1 MPTAAYRLFCQ
12 AKGRT
17 FFAEVSVGDEADIS
31 ADLGKAPEE
40 WVDAAREG
48 VAAAIATLGSRG
60 SADVKLCDVKG
71 TWVDTTHDV
80 VYVAA
85 IMAVMRFL
93 GREEQQEPVYAD
105 GKWVVRERIRP
116 DAGQSE
122 R

>member
-1 MPTAAYRLFCQ
+1 MVAYRLFRQ
-12 AKGRT
+12 TKGRT
-17 FFAEVSVGDEADIS
+17 FFAEVAVGREADIS
-31 ADLGKAPEE
+31 AELGKAPEE
-40 WVDAAREG
+40 WVTAAREG
-48 VAAAIATLGSRG
+48 VATASATLGSQG
-60 SADVKLCDVKG
+60 STDIKLCDVKG

-93 GREEQQEPVYAD
+93 GREEQLEPVYAD

-116 DAGQSE
+116 DAGQSG